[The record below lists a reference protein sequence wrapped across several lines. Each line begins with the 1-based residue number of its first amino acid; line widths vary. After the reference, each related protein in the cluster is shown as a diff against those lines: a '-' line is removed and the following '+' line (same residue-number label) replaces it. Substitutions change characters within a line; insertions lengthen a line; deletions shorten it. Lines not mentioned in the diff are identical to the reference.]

1 MVLARI
7 GPMTETA
14 ESLAAAVAAG
24 ILLGGFAL
32 GSVGLLAGR
41 SREEL
46 HARAL
51 TDGYAGGAVGVGF
64 ALVDFVLDQI

>member
-7 GPMTETA
+7 SPVTAAA

-32 GSVGLLAGR
+32 GSVGLLAGQTVR
-41 SREEL
+41 SCK
-46 HARAL
+46 RAL
-51 TDGYAGGAVGVGF
+51 SPTDTPGA
-64 ALVDFVLDQI
+64 Q